1 MIGLEVEDSLTLNN
15 GESNSSVNKFEFI
28 YLLFL
33 SVLDEWYL
41 SAVCCLD
48 EK

>member
-33 SVLDEWYL
+33 SVLDL
-41 SAVCCLD
+41 SDVSICCLLSG
-48 EK
+48 